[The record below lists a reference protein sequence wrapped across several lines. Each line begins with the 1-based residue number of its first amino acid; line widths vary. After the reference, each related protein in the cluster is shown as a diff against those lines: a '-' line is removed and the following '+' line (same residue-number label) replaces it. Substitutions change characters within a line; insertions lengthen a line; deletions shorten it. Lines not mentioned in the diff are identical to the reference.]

1 MRKQL
6 CNLIPT
12 YFQEMN
18 FNENS
23 RKLIFAIPEK
33 CWKKYFFGEFASV
46 LIWKILIGTIL
57 QEENA

>member
-1 MRKQL
+1 
-6 CNLIPT
+6 
-12 YFQEMN
+12 MN